1 MDMDAAIIGTYASNE
16 EDKKKL
22 SPPNTL
28 PSLPSLHQHR
38 TSYPVSTNT
47 LPPYP
52 VLHQTTLTSFPD
64 LHQHLTIPYT
74 NLHQHLPLPSLPT
87 SLPTNHL
94 TSLPSLHQ
102 HLTSLP
108 SPPPTPPLPP
118 YPVSTK
124 HLTSLTP
131 SPQTPYLLTQSP
143 PTPYLLTQSPPTP
156 YLLTQSPPTPYSLP
170 NLHQHLTSLP
180 SLHQHLTSLPIFHV
194 PNSHLAPPSFV
205 PRGSGCLKRPH
216 LPHQFPRPD
225 TYPTVLHMSAHPH
238 HMTPLL
244 QAVRA
249 CCQGHQILP
258 SKNRT
263 NICSRKHPGKHWL
276 WLIGSVRLVAAIC
289 HAHGLSDRQQPLSM
303 PSEETAVYV
312 GRIMCDGEGQLNA
325 KSCLLDGPTKR
336 NRGCTV
342 KMDLPDS
349 ITCSLFPGQ
358 VVAVEGV
365 NMYSGVLIPSNI
377 YEKSNFSEFTMVMA
391 AGPFTTSDNLEME
404 PLQQLMRIVVTERP
418 DVLILCGPF
427 VDLTHDLVKDG
438 NLDVTFED
446 IFRDKVL
453 SVLTECAKQT
463 KTSIVMLPSLKDA
476 HHQYPVYPQP
486 PFQFTK
492 PGFHMASDPSTLA
505 INGLCVGIT
514 STDVLFH
521 LSARTMFRGAPG
533 DRMATLVGHVLK
545 QQSYYPLQPTFVR
558 ENQLN
563 NTESDADHTGVN
575 MDLSQQQGL
584 ELPVKPDILFLP
596 SDLKPFAKVVS
607 GCVCIN
613 PGRLTKMAVGGTYCK
628 IAARHRPGVQQD
640 LSTCIGVQIVHI

>member
-1 MDMDAAIIGTYASNE
+1 MSDVDLVTEFEAFGYSIKADLVNKVQDLGTKYSLQPNLLCDSWVAFALQHGCVQEVTEEGLEKWESQLESTAKVRLLANHTPVSRSRAAPRTHDISRMIASDMDMDAAIIGTYASNE

-22 SPPNTL
+22 GKRMLEETTPT
-28 PSLPSLHQHR
+28 
-38 TSYPVSTNT
+38 TPVSKARHISNGASH
-47 LPPYP
+47 
-52 VLHQTTLTSFPD
+52 VRS
-64 LHQHLTIPYT
+64 
-74 NLHQHLPLPSLPT
+74 PSSHDSTVASST
-87 SLPTNHL
+87 SL
-94 TSLPSLHQ
+94 LPGTPGVKYSQRQNAGNVACVLNEEVI
-102 HLTSLP
+102 P
-108 SPPPTPPLPP
+108 SVWRGTGVSSSIGYYNADIAIKEP
-118 YPVSTK
+118 YKYMFQKASGK
-124 HLTSLTP
+124 A
-131 SPQTPYLLTQSP
+131 
-143 PTPYLLTQSPPTP
+143 
-156 YLLTQSPPTPYSLP
+156 
-170 NLHQHLTSLP
+170 
-180 SLHQHLTSLPIFHV
+180 
-194 PNSHLAPPSFV
+194 LAV
-205 PRGSGCLKRPH
+205 VDRI
-216 LPHQFPRPD
+216 
-225 TYPTVLHMSAHPH
+225 SA
-238 HMTPLL
+238 
-244 QAVRA
+244 
-249 CCQGHQILP
+249 
-258 SKNRT
+258 
-263 NICSRKHPGKHWL
+263 
-276 WLIGSVRLVAAIC
+276 IGAAIC

-377 YEKSNFSEFTMVMA
+377 YEGTLPPLPQKSNFSEFTMVMA